1 MINFAICDDD
11 IKYID
16 QVSNI
21 IEKSNINTEYT
32 IRTYT
37 SGNSI
42 LDDDYSIDI
51 LFIDIEMPGKN
62 GIDTVKELQKKNSSL
77 IVFFQTSYSNYII
90 DIFRV
95 GTFQYIQKPIDE
107 GNLKIDLKRAIV
119 LYFQNHYKL
128 SFKSENKLY
137 ILDIND
143 ILYLEVIVK
152 DIFIHTKN
160 TTYKTTGRLYE
171 YEQALKKYGFIK
183 SHKSYLVN
191 IKYIHEINNNM
202 IKFNDKSD
210 NIPISRKYK
219 EEVIKSLNKYLL
231 KLY

>member
-51 LFIDIEMPGKN
+51 LFMDIEMPGKN

-77 IVFFQTSYSNYII
+77 IVFFKHLIVII
-90 DIFRV
+90 
-95 GTFQYIQKPIDE
+95 
-107 GNLKIDLKRAIV
+107 
-119 LYFQNHYKL
+119 
-128 SFKSENKLY
+128 
-137 ILDIND
+137 
-143 ILYLEVIVK
+143 
-152 DIFIHTKN
+152 
-160 TTYKTTGRLYE
+160 
-171 YEQALKKYGFIK
+171 
-183 SHKSYLVN
+183 
-191 IKYIHEINNNM
+191 
-202 IKFNDKSD
+202 
-210 NIPISRKYK
+210 
-219 EEVIKSLNKYLL
+219 
-231 KLY
+231 